1 MNSIGLCV
9 YSECDRC
16 LFFALGV
23 ADKRLKVVSLRQSIS
38 YQEKPH
44 LIDDFPAFFTLKAQ
58 NLTNGSGAVS
68 PRVVG
73 ADYRGPAPLGTCE
86 RLQGYKHC
94 QGNAPLIQYRNQI
107 QCL

>member
-44 LIDDFPAFFTLKAQ
+44 LIDDFQLFSRLKRRISLMDQ
-58 NLTNGSGAVS
+58 V
-68 PRVVG
+68 
-73 ADYRGPAPLGTCE
+73 
-86 RLQGYKHC
+86 
-94 QGNAPLIQYRNQI
+94 
-107 QCL
+107 QCHLAW